1 MGIEVLPLDKDDNK
15 VPTQADG
22 KSQLEIVG
30 QAKFTAVRG
39 KIKFIFEGYVARV
52 LHAEILCGGPF
63 METNKLVQELHKKRI
78 VVDGKHV
85 FLENSPFCPNLTS
98 EVSIK
103 HLADNNDD
111 NFRTA
116 EKANEESA
124 NKKEEI
130 KPDLYLIEMGP
141 AVPKEIREKLH
152 SIHKANET
160 VFDGSLAGGYN
171 GASGDFDVN
180 FNFSGGVPPTPD
192 YHSTPPYNLSK
203 DDILMQAKIDNL
215 EEQGVVIKIADTKI
229 IPKYAAPY
237 MLALK
242 NSAKNLPPGEYEK
255 LSVKEKLKYNRFILC
270 HNKLS
275 EHVEKKPAKVNTI
288 DETTRIVGGFEY
300 IITSDLTDSFWQ
312 RHIAEEKLPYMCFH
326 SPYRGTYIFLRSTQ
340 GLINQSE
347 GLEEM
352 LSVVLQDCI
361 MSGWCRILADNVYVM
376 GHSHKE
382 TVDRWQIVLK
392 LMAANN
398 LKLSPHK
405 TACFPEKLDLL
416 GWTKQGKVLV
426 PDPHRQNRLAVATLP
441 ATVEQLRSYLGGY
454 RTFYRCK
461 ENMSMIL
468 RDLELFVAGKKSSE
482 KLEWTEQLKE
492 KFEESKTKIKDLDE
506 LYLPKPDDQLVV
518 TSDWC
523 EKGISATLWA
533 MPEEDN
539 TPKVV
544 ARFSAKL
551 SRSMEKLYETE
562 IKPKTL
568 PCDGEMGAQFVAVK
582 SPTFSSHIRA
592 SNKRTVSLV
601 DNKPVVQ
608 AASLLKNGKFSSSR
622 VINNL
627 MTAIS
632 EHNLEFQH
640 VSGKLGQ
647 NFADDFSS
655 RNPASCDGGSHCKI
669 CGFIED
675 CKTLTVGA
683 LSFAFTQEAIVGQI
697 AQAETNLVH
706 EVLTGVKTI
715 PFNNRKAMRYLQD
728 KDEDLLKV
736 REYLTQC
743 CYFFKR
749 EPFYKK
755 TGEKRALFQQ
765 KNGRKTG
772 EIINF
777 HEKNGRFLLF
787 LKPHSVTLQGYF
799 KHFWTPLNR

>member
-1 MGIEVLPLDKDDNK
+1 LGIEVLPLDKDDNK

-152 SIHKANET
+152 SIHKANER

-215 EEQGVVIKIADTKI
+215 EEQGVIIKIADTKI

-376 GHSHKE
+376 GHCPS
-382 TVDRWQIVLK
+382 
-392 LMAANN
+392 
-398 LKLSPHK
+398 
-405 TACFPEKLDLL
+405 
-416 GWTKQGKVLV
+416 
-426 PDPHRQNRLAVATLP
+426 
-441 ATVEQLRSYLGGY
+441 
-454 RTFYRCK
+454 
-461 ENMSMIL
+461 
-468 RDLELFVAGKKSSE
+468 
-482 KLEWTEQLKE
+482 
-492 KFEESKTKIKDLDE
+492 
-506 LYLPKPDDQLVV
+506 
-518 TSDWC
+518 
-523 EKGISATLWA
+523 
-533 MPEEDN
+533 
-539 TPKVV
+539 
-544 ARFSAKL
+544 
-551 SRSMEKLYETE
+551 
-562 IKPKTL
+562 
-568 PCDGEMGAQFVAVK
+568 
-582 SPTFSSHIRA
+582 
-592 SNKRTVSLV
+592 
-601 DNKPVVQ
+601 VQ
-608 AASLLKNGKFSSSR
+608 
-622 VINNL
+622 
-627 MTAIS
+627 
-632 EHNLEFQH
+632 
-640 VSGKLGQ
+640 
-647 NFADDFSS
+647 
-655 RNPASCDGGSHCKI
+655 
-669 CGFIED
+669 
-675 CKTLTVGA
+675 
-683 LSFAFTQEAIVGQI
+683 
-697 AQAETNLVH
+697 
-706 EVLTGVKTI
+706 
-715 PFNNRKAMRYLQD
+715 
-728 KDEDLLKV
+728 
-736 REYLTQC
+736 
-743 CYFFKR
+743 
-749 EPFYKK
+749 
-755 TGEKRALFQQ
+755 
-765 KNGRKTG
+765 
-772 EIINF
+772 
-777 HEKNGRFLLF
+777 
-787 LKPHSVTLQGYF
+787 
-799 KHFWTPLNR
+799 